1 MPRSLANQDTME
13 AIFAKIIAELNSSV
27 FVLLVVLG
35 VVIWMTYKAGSL
47 IEKFKLHE
55 QKLDEARGIHNEMIS
70 IRTKVDLIYQN
81 TNPNPLYRT
90 QSPLAL
96 TPKGHAVSADLKAKE
111 IISRVYD
118 KLHKAIDEESP
129 DTAYDIQ
136 VAALKVAKEGL
147 PKLITGKELIS
158 IKEHAF
164 QNGALLEDM
173 LIIFGIMLRDRVL
186 QERGIPLTEVDL
198 SEPAKKS

>member
-1 MPRSLANQDTME
+1 MNALIERIVN
-13 AIFAKIIAELNSSV
+13 ELNSSV
-27 FVLLVVLG
+27 FVLLVILAA
-35 VVIWMTYKAGSL
+35 VVWMTYRAGAL
-47 IEKFKLHE
+47 IEKFKAHE
-55 QKLDEARGIHNEMIS
+55 KKLDDVRSIENEMIS

-81 TNPNPLYRT
+81 TNPNPLFRT

-96 TPKGHAVSADLKAKE
+96 TPKGHAVSADLKAEE
-111 IISRVYD
+111 IINRVYD

-173 LIIFGIMLRDRVL
+173 LTIFGIMLRDRVL